1 MMFPPCTFPT
11 GFASRSVISC
21 PITTRVAD
29 TGFASAA
36 IASSSSREGTF
47 DDFNPAW
54 NSDSVIFIRPN
65 SKNAIAACRPD
76 EKPPAFQLNIR
87 ISSSE
92 CMLLASSRQQGPG
105 RTVAWLILKEVAMN
119 RMRIF
124 LKRILTP
131 VTILLVPHGRT
142 RSVSV
147 RVPVAAIAASV
158 CLFLIGTAF
167 VVSVSVRAVEYRRM
181 QERLS
186 LVSTQFLEMKGTMLS
201 LKQSERNFRKLFSL
215 KSKTAVFE
223 SVDPDDTGSLD
234 MEELRKQIEAAMQ
247 SVSEIRV
254 YIAEQKDL
262 HLATPVGW
270 PVDGRLSSSYG
281 YRNHPVYEERK
292 FHTGVDISVPS
303 GSEVKA
309 TANGIVSFAGWT
321 EHSGIVVVIEHGHG
335 FSTAYA
341 HNRKA
346 LVRVGQRIARGDV
359 IARSGSTG
367 VSTGPHVHY
376 EIWKNGRHTNPTE
389 FLDRG

>member
-1 MMFPPCTFPT
+1 
-11 GFASRSVISC
+11 
-21 PITTRVAD
+21 
-29 TGFASAA
+29 
-36 IASSSSREGTF
+36 
-47 DDFNPAW
+47 
-54 NSDSVIFIRPN
+54 
-65 SKNAIAACRPD
+65 
-76 EKPPAFQLNIR
+76 
-87 ISSSE
+87 
-92 CMLLASSRQQGPG
+92 MLLASSRQQGPG

-142 RSVSV
+142 RSVSI

-270 PVDGRLSSSYG
+270 PVNGRLSSSYG

-389 FLDRG
+389 FLARG